1 VQLVFDSD
9 GLAGIL
15 QVCHILMQFLSDL
28 GEHLHDLVVVRLVS
42 ECPFDADAF
51 SLLPATGCDYVF
63 GYAQMGFTTWSAR
76 PYLALARH
84 TKDHESRTSDP

>member
-42 ECPFDADAF
+42 ECPLNADTLALF
-51 SLLPATGCDYVF
+51 PATRCYYVL
-63 GYAQMGFTTWSAR
+63 GNAQMSFTMESA
-76 PYLALARH
+76 
-84 TKDHESRTSDP
+84 ESL